1 MHKVIQLIS
10 KNLYN
15 NIVALSMKIYVH
27 WMNLMTNQIIQKISK
42 SWNFERKGFN
52 AKNSLLKPF
61 GKKIMF
67 NGFKMSSFRC
77 KHVHEIILLKNTF
90 GYPLKLI
97 LGFYM
102 FLAINQNIDTQL
114 ICMNVK
120 THHHDMNY
128 LKLDY
133 SNFII

>member
-15 NIVALSMKIYVH
+15 NIVALSMKVYVH
-27 WMNLMTNQIIQKISK
+27 WMNLMTNQIIQKFQSLEILKEKVSTRRILFL
-42 SWNFERKGFN
+42 NHLVRKLCSVG
-52 AKNSLLKPF
+52 S
-61 GKKIMF
+61 
-67 NGFKMSSFRC
+67 KMSSFRC

-120 THHHDMNY
+120 SHHHHMNY